1 MTTKY
6 NDQKTKKID
15 FLIKLG
21 LGDQEHLSFY
31 REVLLEPEK
40 AVRDVRCRDYVS
52 KVLVRL
58 VHMMTED
65 DILYN
70 RIRSILLRKARKL
83 MPENMSDHALKSL
96 IEKSIDSEV
105 PLEVLVDVYQ
115 RGFFE
120 EDRQIDPEQN
130 GFNRV
135 NSFLAGGKALD
146 LDRDILDEYYIIEQT
161 KKDKKK
167 KPRPYNPVLRTVSK
181 VLKHS
186 NLNNTEPK

>member
-1 MTTKY
+1 LTKY

-21 LGDQEHLSFY
+21 IGDQEHLPYY
-31 REVLLEPEK
+31 REVLLDPEK
-40 AVRDVRCRDYVS
+40 AVRVVRCRDYVS
-52 KVLVRL
+52 KVLIRL

-96 IEKSIDSEV
+96 IEKSVESEV
-105 PLEVLVDVYQ
+105 PVDVLVDVYQ

-120 EDRQIDPEQN
+120 EGRQIDPEQN

-146 LDRDILDEYYIIEQT
+146 LDRDILDEYYITEQA
-161 KKDKKK
+161 KDKKK

-181 VLKHS
+181 VLKNS
-186 NLNNTEPK
+186 NLNHTEKTDG